1 MAALATAIGP
11 SCWSMRSSDVFEP
24 ADEAARG
31 FRVGARCGVHEIAV
45 AFHGYARQ
53 RAAQASLGLVRAKE
67 VLRGDDRSQ
76 AFANGVHG
84 NEKMIEAMPPFEK
97 VVMDARRV
105 QP

>member
-1 MAALATAIGP
+1 MGRRRP
-11 SCWSMRSSDVFEP
+11 SCSSWPKSMKPSRASGRSDVFEP

-84 NEKMIEAMPPFEK
+84 NEKMIEAMPPFE
-97 VVMDARRV
+97 
-105 QP
+105 